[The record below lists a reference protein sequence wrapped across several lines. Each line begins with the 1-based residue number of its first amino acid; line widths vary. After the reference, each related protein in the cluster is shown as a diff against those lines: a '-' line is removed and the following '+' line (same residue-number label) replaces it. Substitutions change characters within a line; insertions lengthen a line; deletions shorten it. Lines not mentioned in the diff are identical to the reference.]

1 MRKGGLDFG
10 IYKGPVRS
18 GAPVIG
24 SAFFRQSA
32 RTCDSASVFSV
43 DTMNLRGWIVGLG
56 YSRACPVNKLNYC
69 TTRVMISKSK
79 IGIFVLKFFLRA
91 NLATQLL
98 KGPI

>member
-32 RTCDSASVFSV
+32 RTWDTSVFSV
-43 DTMNLRGWIVGLG
+43 DPMNLRGWIVGLG

-91 NLATQLL
+91 NFATQLL